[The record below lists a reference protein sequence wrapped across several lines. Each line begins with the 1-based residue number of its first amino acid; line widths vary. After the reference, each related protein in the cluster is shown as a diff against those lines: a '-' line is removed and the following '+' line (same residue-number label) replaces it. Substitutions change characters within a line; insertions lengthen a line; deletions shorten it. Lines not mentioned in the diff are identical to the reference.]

1 MLLRFRAANVL
12 SFRGEFELSLL
23 PPRGVEHAR
32 AVGVRAEGRELTV
45 LPLVAIFGANASGKS
60 NVLHAMRWMVQAV
73 TQSVAGWLNEPG
85 IPRPVFALDP
95 AARDETSLFEVD
107 VVIDGVRYVYGFEV
121 SDARVETEWL
131 HAYPGRHKQV
141 WFERDAEIEEPYR
154 FPSDWLKGNR
164 RELVTLT
171 RPNALFLTVAAQF
184 NHPQLSPV
192 RRWFVDNLW
201 PFTPRGLLTTKRH
214 LVRLA
219 DPGFR
224 TRFTELLRA
233 ADLGI
238 AGLEDVTDEDGRL
251 STQILHHGRGGEV
264 PLAFDQESLGTRAW
278 YGFLGAMIATLDAG
292 TVLLVDELDSSLHP
306 MLVAEVLRLF
316 RDRDANPHGAQL
328 ICTVHDVTLLGS
340 AHAERP
346 LSPHEVW
353 ITEKKQSTGES
364 ELYPL
369 TDAHPRVGESLER
382 GYLRGRYGGVPNLA
396 TNALALELVRAAE
409 AGG

>member
-1 MLLRFRAANVL
+1 M
-12 SFRGEFELSLL
+12 
-23 PPRGVEHAR
+23 
-32 AVGVRAEGRELTV
+32 
-45 LPLVAIFGANASGKS
+45 GANASGKS
-60 NVLHAMRWMVQAV
+60 NILLAMQWMRRAV
-73 TQSVAGWLNEPG
+73 TESVTGWLIESG
-85 IPRPVFALDP
+85 VPRPVFALDSV
-95 AARDETSLFEVD
+95 ARDEASLFEVD

-141 WFERDAEIEEPYR
+141 WFERDAELEEPYR

-164 RELVTLT
+164 RELVGLT

-184 NHPQLSPV
+184 NHSQLPTV
-192 RRWFVDNLW
+192 HRWFVDNL
-201 PFTPRGLLTTKRH
+201 LTFPARDLPTTVRH
-214 LVRLA
+214 LVRLT
-219 DPGFR
+219 DPDFR

-238 AGLEDVTDEDGRL
+238 AGLADVTDEDNQLR
-251 STQILHHGRGGEV
+251 TQILHYGRSGEV
-264 PLAFDQESLGTRAW
+264 PLDFDQESRGTRVW
-278 YGFLGAMIATLDAG
+278 YGFLGAMIATLDDG

-316 RDRDANPHGAQL
+316 RDRNANPHGAQL

-340 AHAERP
+340 AHVERP
-346 LSPHEVW
+346 LFPQEVW
-353 ITEKKQSTGES
+353 VTQKKSTAES

-369 TDAHPRVGESLER
+369 TDADPRRGENLER

-396 TNALALELVRAAE
+396 TNSLALELARAVR
-409 AGG
+409 GCR